1 MCKCKK
7 GVPEFIG
14 VDVLGRFGCSK
25 CGEFFSE
32 EKAIEYLKI
41 ISPND
46 TEEERLS
53 LIKHIKG
60 ETLRFRD
67 NISNMFGSNMGIWE
81 IKKK

>member
-1 MCKCKK
+1 MCKCKNR
-7 GVPEFIG
+7 VPKFIG
-14 VDVLGRFGCSK
+14 IDVLGRFSCYE

-32 EKAIEYLKI
+32 EKAIGYLKI

-46 TEEERLS
+46 TEEERLA
-53 LIKHIKG
+53 LIEHIKG
-60 ETLRFRD
+60 QTHRFRD